1 MLLTVDIYNEVEED
15 YDPFALVNM
24 GLCDA
29 SSVFIKDE
37 PHPSRKFETGRFR
50 CINPVSLVDQIVES
64 CLFSEPARLLKDNLF
79 YNGSA
84 VGISFSDKG
93 MREFSRFLSIATE
106 RCGQVVSDDISGFDA
121 IHTIQMLN
129 ATVRLDDLT
138 YTSADGLKS
147 WSRANSNWVKI
158 TSRSLAAINGKI
170 YSKVE
175 PGMINSGSKDTSRRN
190 TALRNLYTCLFA
202 LMSNQEALHVIA
214 NGDDGLVWG
223 LRDVESYVLAAE
235 KLGIKLR
242 DVHIGLSGLSF
253 CSHVYDVTLGTA
265 SLETWPKLLY
275 SIMTKKSKTRDD
287 AIQAVVEAR
296 YNREGRMLSNI
307 VSEIDF
313 GIDPLS
319 GEDFKDFDLDLDF
332 LNLMDLE

>member
-1 MLLTVDIYNEVEED
+1 
-15 YDPFALVNM
+15 
-24 GLCDA
+24 
-29 SSVFIKDE
+29 
-37 PHPSRKFETGRFR
+37 
-50 CINPVSLVDQIVES
+50 
-64 CLFSEPARLLKDNLF
+64 
-79 YNGSA
+79 
-84 VGISFSDKG
+84 
-93 MREFSRFLSIATE
+93 
-106 RCGQVVSDDISGFDA
+106 
-121 IHTIQMLN
+121 
-129 ATVRLDDLT
+129 
-138 YTSADGLKS
+138 
-147 WSRANSNWVKI
+147 
-158 TSRSLAAINGKI
+158 
-170 YSKVE
+170 
-175 PGMINSGSKDTSRRN
+175 
-190 TALRNLYTCLFA
+190 
-202 LMSNQEALHVIA
+202 MSNQEASHVIA

-296 YNREGRMLSNI
+296 YNKEGRMLSNI

-313 GIDPLS
+313 GVDLLS